1 MSMKKDRLIDWP
13 YVIGL
18 LAIPVVILGIAF
30 LVASFDGLTKYDSN
44 LFREPYLERYATP
57 GEVARQLEVAI
68 QTGDAELQRELRGTK
83 RSSSIEPQ
91 PSVILTILL
100 ETDEKYFH
108 YLFFDTS
115 NYHRQMEYIKELDG
129 RYVVANQDLYFQ
141 FDTGWWKSVAGPITI
156 FWWLLVLTFTLVV
169 YVYRR
174 TNIMRRDMY
183 G

>member
-1 MSMKKDRLIDWP
+1 MNKERLIDWP

-18 LAIPVVILGIAF
+18 LALPVILLGIAF
-30 LVASFDGLTKYDSN
+30 LIAAISGLTKYDPT
-44 LFREPYLERYATP
+44 FFQEPFLERYATP

-68 QTGDAELQRELRGTK
+68 HNGDAALLQELRGT
-83 RSSSIEPQ
+83 RSAPRNFEAQ

-115 NYHRQMEYIKELDG
+115 NYRRQMEYIKELDG
-129 RYVVANQDLYFQ
+129 RYVVANQDLHFH
-141 FDTGWWKSVAGPITI
+141 FDIGWWRGVAGPIAI
-156 FWWLLVLTFTLVV
+156 VWWLLVLTFTLVV

-174 TNIMRRDMY
+174 TAVMRQDMY